1 MTTCKVC
8 SKKVR
13 KTSIALILRDGT
25 LKGARVCQGCLSA
38 LGVTIVVAREVPRC
52 KCGQPATKCHACA
65 GSKSGDVQGAI
76 KALEGRLKA
85 AKATPAPESPV
96 YAEPDKRGRDAVRA
110 NAHYGQGHHDGRI
123 EGLESIIELLKS
135 GRV

>member
-13 KTSIALILRDGT
+13 KTSIALILRGGT

-65 GSKSGDVQGAI
+65 GSKSGDVQAAL
-76 KALEGRLKA
+76 KVLEGRLKA
-85 AKATPAPESPV
+85 VEATPSGDEHIPEFL
-96 YAEPDKRGRDAVRA
+96 AGKE
-110 NAHYGQGHHDGRI
+110 
-123 EGLESIIELLKS
+123 EGLESAITLLKS
-135 GRV
+135 GRF

>member
-1 MTTCKVC
+1 MNTCKVC

-65 GSKSGDVQGAI
+65 GSKSGDVQAALKVLTGRLKLVACTPADTDTAVI
-76 KALEGRLKA
+76 IRDAKCEALEG
-85 AKATPAPESPV
+85 T
-96 YAEPDKRGRDAVRA
+96 
-110 NAHYGQGHHDGRI
+110 
-123 EGLESIIELLKS
+123 IELLKS
-135 GRV
+135 GRF